1 MRPKHISFSGHTVAK
16 GGCKSRPFATAKQRI
31 Y

>member
-1 MRPKHISFSGHTVAK
+1 MRPKHISFSGQTVAK
-16 GGCKSRPFATAKQRI
+16 GGCKSRPFATAKQTN